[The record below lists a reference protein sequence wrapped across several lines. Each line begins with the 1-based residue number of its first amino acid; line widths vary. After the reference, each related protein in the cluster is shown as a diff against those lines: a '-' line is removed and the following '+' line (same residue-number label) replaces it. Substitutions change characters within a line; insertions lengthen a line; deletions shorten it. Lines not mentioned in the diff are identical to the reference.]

1 MAEAGLSPASLRG
14 QCCVNRTLTPH
25 RRGRGFWR
33 RGWGVGEALSGS
45 WTTMPFPPPELWKQQ
60 ARMQRPAARGPC
72 DMLLSFQKS
81 ITWCFQSITWCFLVS
96 SVCPHVLRYKPS
108 ETVCHLSFLLS
119 WCPCSA
125 SYLVGRVWVLCSLGR
140 KASPASSPGLG
151 HWGPA
156 SPLPVW
162 PAGGPEGDGG
172 ADALWGPE
180 GTRAA
185 LLPGQTG

>member
-1 MAEAGLSPASLRG
+1 MGG
-14 QCCVNRTLTPH
+14 
-25 RRGRGFWR
+25 
-33 RGWGVGEALSGS
+33 ALSGS
-45 WTTMPFPPPELWKQQ
+45 WMTMPFPPPELWKQQ
-60 ARMQRPAARGPC
+60 ARMQRPVARGPC
-72 DMLLSFQKS
+72 DMLLSFQK
-81 ITWCFQSITWCFLVS
+81 SITWCFLVS

-125 SYLVGRVWVLCSLGR
+125 SHLVGRVWVLCSLGR

-172 ADALWGPE
+172 ADAPWGPE
-180 GTRAA
+180 GTRELLFFLVRQAERHPKKSTSRSSSGQAVDTDPAA
-185 LLPGQTG
+185 PGHLGLPG